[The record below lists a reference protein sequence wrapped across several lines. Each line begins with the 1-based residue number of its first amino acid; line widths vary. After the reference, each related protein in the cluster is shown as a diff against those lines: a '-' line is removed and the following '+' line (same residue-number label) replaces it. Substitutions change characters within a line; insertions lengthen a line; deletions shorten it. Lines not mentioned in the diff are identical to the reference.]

1 MKEWLFP
8 SQCARC
14 GESEADTEWNVDQ
27 VKEESVYQTYS
38 INVPVCED
46 CRSVLESGTFVSNGF
61 ACFVG
66 LLLGGGSWLMSWVM
80 GWLSDA
86 RWTGSLV
93 SPGYGTRANSHERM

>member
-46 CRSVLESGTFVSNGF
+46 CRSV
-61 ACFVG
+61 
-66 LLLGGGSWLMSWVM
+66 
-80 GWLSDA
+80 SDGVQSYL
-86 RWTGSLV
+86 RDCNQ
-93 SPGYGTRANSHERM
+93 PQDP